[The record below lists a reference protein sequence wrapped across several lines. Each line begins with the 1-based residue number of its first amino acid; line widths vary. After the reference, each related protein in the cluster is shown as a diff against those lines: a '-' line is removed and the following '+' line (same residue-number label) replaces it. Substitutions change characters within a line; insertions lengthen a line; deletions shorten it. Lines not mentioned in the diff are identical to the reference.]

1 MDWKRLTAVALAA
14 LLLVGGTAAAA
25 PGNAPSDTGAD
36 GESENGEAGPPGEIG
51 PPGGLPDPVPDFVG
65 DLLDRIAQGVDG
77 LGEAIADITPG
88 GGSAPPS

>member
-1 MDWKRLTAVALAA
+1 MNWKRLTVVVLAA

-77 LGEAIADITPG
+77 LGQAIADIVPS
-88 GGSAPPS
+88 GGSAPPN